1 MPSVEGGGMEI
12 IMKKS
17 RRLCLLFLSVV
28 FVSALCVGC
37 AKAADNAA
45 DTPEPGYGQGG
56 AAGSMSDTEGSSNGE
71 GIAEVESIVTESGR
85 SESQKQTGT
94 AENEAPAQ
102 KASTEAESAKQETSV
117 QEDKSDMG
125 AMQSEQE
132 QQSSGSDS
140 IPGTGS
146 TPYSQ
151 HGKLS
156 VNATTLTDE
165 HGAVFQLQGVSTHG
179 IGWFPQYVNEDTFAE
194 LESWGVNAVRLAMY
208 TAEGGYCEGGDADKD
223 KLKKLIDTGVQAAT
237 KLGMYVIIDWHVL
250 NDHDPWTYADEAEKF
265 FAEMSEKYKD
275 YGNVIYEI
283 CNEPN
288 SGPDWG
294 SVRSYAEKIIPVIRE
309 NAPDAI
315 IIVGTPTWSQDV
327 DKAAADPIT
336 GYDNIMYALHFYAD
350 THRDYLRDRMKKVI
364 DSGLPVIVSEFGIC
378 DASGNGGN
386 NYDEGNKWIEEMDDY
401 NISYFI
407 WNLSNKAETSALIS
421 SSCSKLS
428 GFADSELSDSGRW
441 YKEVLIKQREDK

>member
-1 MPSVEGGGMEI
+1 M
-12 IMKKS
+12 
-17 RRLCLLFLSVV
+17 
-28 FVSALCVGC
+28 
-37 AKAADNAA
+37 
-45 DTPEPGYGQGG
+45 
-56 AAGSMSDTEGSSNGE
+56 
-71 GIAEVESIVTESGR
+71 
-85 SESQKQTGT
+85 
-94 AENEAPAQ
+94 
-102 KASTEAESAKQETSV
+102 
-117 QEDKSDMG
+117 QEDKSDIG
-125 AMQSEQE
+125 AMHSEQE

-140 IPGTGS
+140 TPGTGS

-151 HGKLS
+151 HGMLS
-156 VNATTLTDE
+156 VSGTTLTDE
-165 HGAVFQLQGVSTHG
+165 HGAVFQLHGVSTHG

-223 KLKKLIDTGVQAAT
+223 KLKTLIDTGVQAAT

-378 DASGNGGN
+378 DASGNGDN
-386 NYDEGNKWIEEMDDY
+386 NYDEGNKWIETMDDY
-401 NISYFI
+401 NVSYFI

-428 GFADSELSDSGRW
+428 GFEDSELSDSGRW
-441 YKEVLIKQREDK
+441 YKEVLSKQREDK